1 MNYQEYMLPVILS
14 NLLAI
19 IIMLSCLQIPK
30 IMRAVM
36 GLIFIVAGFINLIN
50 VYNNPSV
57 YVDGFGPVA
66 IDVYKDIIYG
76 PFSKQPGIYVALI
89 SIGQVLVGALLWLKK
104 FWYNVGAF
112 GGFIFFVAIIPL
124 GAGSAFPAPVF
135 LAIGMLS
142 LLFRKRRKTL
152 FGT

>member
-19 IIMLSCLQIPK
+19 IIMLACFQFPR
-30 IMRAVM
+30 IMRVIM
-36 GLIFIVAGFINLIN
+36 GLIFIVAGVINLIN
-50 VYNNPSV
+50 IYNNPTV
-57 YVDGFGPVA
+57 YVEGFGPAA
-66 IDVYKDIIYG
+66 IDLYKEIIYG
-76 PFSKQPGIYVALI
+76 PFSKQPGLYVALI

-104 FWYNVGAF
+104 FWYYLGAF
-112 GGFIFFVAIIPL
+112 GGFVFFVAITPL

-135 LAIGMLS
+135 LAFALLA
-142 LLFRKRRKTL
+142 LLFRKRRKTV